1 MVTIDEILS
10 KLEPAQKEKIQ
21 TLRVLVKSAVPE
33 AVEIVRQGK
42 IAYKLNGKDFVW
54 ISHYQDHVDLEF
66 YMGASLG
73 SDLLRSRGV
82 TETSENVR
90 HIAIGNIDKLKPEI
104 TRLLKQ
110 AATGIAQLLHNK
122 QSKLNHKKRK
132 KEKTE
137 PQF

>member
-110 AATGIAQLLHNK
+110 AATVGFGHCPT
-122 QSKLNHKKRK
+122 S
-132 KEKTE
+132 
-137 PQF
+137 P